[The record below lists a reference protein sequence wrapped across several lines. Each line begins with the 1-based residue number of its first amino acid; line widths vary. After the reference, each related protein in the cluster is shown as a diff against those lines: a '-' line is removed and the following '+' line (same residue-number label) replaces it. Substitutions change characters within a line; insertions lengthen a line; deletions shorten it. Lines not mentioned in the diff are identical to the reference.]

1 MTPSLEEA
9 YRFLDLARADF
20 DAFQVLAGNERVRPA
35 ISLFHA
41 QQTAEK
47 SLMAVLFAK
56 QLEFRR
62 THDLFELA
70 DRIQAA
76 GVELSCPVELL
87 GKLNPYAVLFRYD
100 NLDVDAIPLDDADQ
114 IAAGVLRWAETIV
127 AGAAV

>member
-20 DAFQVLAGNERVRPA
+20 DAFQVLASHERVRPA

-47 SLMAVLFAK
+47 SLKAVLFVK
-56 QLEFRR
+56 GLESRR

-76 GVELSCPVELL
+76 GVALPCPVELL

-114 IAAGVLRWAETIV
+114 IAAGVLCWAETIV